1 MEKVL
6 AKIKTKQLS
15 MKKRSKK
22 EVDQRMKINLDHY
35 SALPLQDVEKDD
47 DENLGDLADSD
58 QELEINDEQSEALSQ
73 SRTAPP
79 LWVLPLYSLLP
90 SHRQQK
96 VFAPPP
102 EGSRLCVVSTN
113 VAETSLTIPN
123 VRYVVDTGRVKTK
136 FFDKVT
142 GVSAFHVTWTS
153 QAAANQRAGRAGRT
167 GPGHCYRLYSSAV
180 FNDEFEKFSL
190 PDIARRYSNF
200 KSHYIDLINC
210 TFLIF
215 QTNRRFSFANEIN
228 GH

>member
-1 MEKVL
+1 MERVL
-6 AKIKTKQLS
+6 KKIKKKQLS

-22 EVDQRMKINLDHY
+22 DVVNRMRINLDHY
-35 SALPLQDVEKDD
+35 SALPLQDEEMDND
-47 DENLGDLADSD
+47 DEEILGDLQDSD
-58 QELEINDEQSEALSQ
+58 QELDLDDEQSQALGQ

-96 VFAPPP
+96 VFQLPP
-102 EGSRLCVVSTN
+102 EGSRLCVISTN

-123 VRYVVDTGRVKTK
+123 IRYVVDTGRVKTK

-153 QAAANQRAGRAGRT
+153 QAAAHQRAGRAGRT

-180 FNDEFEKFSL
+180 FTDEFEKFSL
-190 PDIARRYSNF
+190 PDIARRY
-200 KSHYIDLINC
+200 INH
-210 TFLIF
+210 L
-215 QTNRRFSFANEIN
+215 S
-228 GH
+228 

>member
-6 AKIKTKQLS
+6 SKIKKKQMN

-22 EVDQRMKINLDHY
+22 EIDQRKLNINLDHY
-35 SALPLQDVEKDD
+35 SALPLQEEEERHDD
-47 DENLGDLADSD
+47 GDDYLGDGFDSD
-58 QELEINDEQSEALSQ
+58 QEEVMAESLALSQ
-73 SRTAPP
+73 SQTAPP

-96 VFAPPP
+96 VFDPPP
-102 EGSRLCVVSTN
+102 EGSRLCVVATN

-123 VRYVVDTGRVKTK
+123 IRYVVDTGRVKTK
-136 FFDKVT
+136 FYDKVT

-190 PDIARRYSNF
+190 PDIARR
-200 KSHYIDLINC
+200 
-210 TFLIF
+210 
-215 QTNRRFSFANEIN
+215 
-228 GH
+228 

>member
-6 AKIKTKQLS
+6 SKIKKKQMN

-22 EVDQRMKINLDHY
+22 EIDQRKLNINLDHY
-35 SALPLQDVEKDD
+35 SALPLQEEEERQDD
-47 DENLGDLADSD
+47 GDDNLGDGFDSD
-58 QELEINDEQSEALSQ
+58 QEEVTAAESLALSQ
-73 SRTAPP
+73 SQTAPP

-96 VFAPPP
+96 VFDPPP
-102 EGSRLCVVSTN
+102 EGSRLCVVATN

-123 VRYVVDTGRVKTK
+123 IRYVVDTGRVKTK
-136 FFDKVT
+136 FYDKVT

-190 PDIARRYSNF
+190 PDIARR
-200 KSHYIDLINC
+200 
-210 TFLIF
+210 
-215 QTNRRFSFANEIN
+215 
-228 GH
+228 